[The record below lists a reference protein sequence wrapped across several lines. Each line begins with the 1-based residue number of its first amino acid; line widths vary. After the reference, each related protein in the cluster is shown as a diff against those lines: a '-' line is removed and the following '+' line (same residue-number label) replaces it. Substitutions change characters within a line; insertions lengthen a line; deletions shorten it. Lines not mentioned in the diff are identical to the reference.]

1 MAFFD
6 KLGEITKSVGDKTN
20 DMIETNKLNGKIK
33 AEKAAIEAVKAE
45 LGALY
50 WAKFEAGAQ
59 LDEDAAAMCGKIRT
73 SLENIAGFDFS
84 VLFYALYELLHFHH
98 SHPRCF
104 HFSE

>member
-6 KLGEITKSVGDKTN
+6 KLGELTKSVGDKTN

-59 LDEDAAAMCGKIRT
+59 LDEDAAALCEKIRA
-73 SLENIAGFDFS
+73 SFENIAGFE
-84 VLFYALYELLHFHH
+84 AEIQ
-98 SHPRCF
+98 RIREE
-104 HFSE
+104 SEKKP